1 MIRSLRA
8 RLLLL
13 AAATILVALAAAW
26 LAIARVVEGAVA
38 RGFEARLAANLD
50 ILAATLER
58 EEETG
63 ALRLSAL
70 PPDPRFE
77 QPLSGWSWEVREADG
92 RALFASASLWNT
104 TIAEQAAAGG
114 VVLRE
119 RRALVPGGGEPVA
132 LILAAPEAELAGEIA
147 AVRRPVLRVVGLLGL
162 ALIAAAA
169 VQLAIGLRPLAALG
183 RDVAAIRAGRAE
195 RLPLPRFAEVAA
207 LTEDVNALLAQNAAM
222 VERARRLAG
231 DLAHGLKTPL
241 AAIRNIAAEPG
252 RDPEGEIASAVARME
267 ALLRRHLQRA
277 RVAGAAGLPG
287 LRCAVAPVL
296 EDLLFLMRRA
306 HAARALALQVE
317 TQGAP
322 DFAGR
327 REDLEE
333 MVGNL
338 LDNAC
343 KWAAARVVVTARGE
357 AGRLL
362 LRIAD
367 DGPGM
372 KEADRAAALRHGVRL
387 DETKPGQGFG
397 LAIVA
402 ETAAICGGSLSLADG
417 GPGLVAELDLP
428 AAGRG
433 AQPPGAHD

>member
-26 LAIARVVEGAVA
+26 FAIARVVEGAVA
-38 RGFEARLAANLD
+38 RGFEARLEASLGT
-50 ILAATLER
+50 LAATLDR

-77 QPLSGWSWEVREADG
+77 QALSGWYWQVADAEGTVRLG
-92 RALFASASLWNT
+92 SASLWNDAIEERT
-104 TIAEQAAAGG
+104 AGG
-114 VVLRE
+114 GFVIRQ
-119 RRALVPGGGEPVA
+119 RRLTIPGGGEPVT
-132 LILAAPEAELAGEIA
+132 LTLAAPEAALADELA
-147 AVRRPVLRVVGLLGL
+147 AVRRPVLVVVLVLGL
-162 ALIAAAA
+162 ALTAASI
-169 VQLAIGLRPLAALG
+169 VQLTIGLRPLAALR
-183 RDVAAIRAGRAE
+183 RDIAAIRAGRAA
-195 RLPLPRFAEVAA
+195 RLPAPRFAEVAA
-207 LTEDVNALLAQNAAM
+207 LTEDANALLAQNEAM
-222 VERARRLAG
+222 VERGRRLAG

-241 AAIRNIAAEPG
+241 AALRNLAAEPG
-252 RDPEGEIASAVARME
+252 RDPDGEIAGAVARME
-267 ALLRRHLQRA
+267 ALLQRHLQRA
-277 RVAGAAGLPG
+277 RVAGGAGLPG
-287 LRCAVAPVL
+287 LRCPVGPVL

-306 HAARALALQVE
+306 HAARELDLRAEAAA
-317 TQGAP
+317 AP

-333 MVGNL
+333 MAGNL

-343 KWAAARVVVTARGE
+343 KWAMTRVVVTAWAE

-362 LRIAD
+362 IRVCD
-367 DGPGM
+367 DGPGLP
-372 KEADRAAALRHGVRL
+372 EADRLAAVQHGVRL

-402 ETAAICGGSLSLADG
+402 ETAALCGGRLHLRNG
-417 GPGLVAELDLP
+417 GPGLIAELELP
-428 AAGRG
+428 AA
-433 AQPPGAHD
+433 Q

>member
-13 AAATILVALAAAW
+13 AAATILLALAAAW
-26 LAIARVVEGAVA
+26 FAIARVVEGAVS
-38 RGFEARLAANLD
+38 RGFEARLEASLD
-50 ILAATLER
+50 TLAATLER

-77 QPLSGWSWEVREADG
+77 QPFSGWYWQVADAEGTVR
-92 RALFASASLWNT
+92 LVSASLWNT
-104 TIAEQAAAGG
+104 TIEERAAGEDL
-114 VVLRE
+114 VTRQ
-119 RRALVPGGGEPVA
+119 RRLTIPGGGEPVT
-132 LILAAPEAELAGEIA
+132 LTLAAPEAALAEELA
-147 AVRRPVLRVVGLLGL
+147 AVRRPVLVVVLVLGF
-162 ALIAAAA
+162 ALTAASIL
-169 VQLAIGLRPLAALG
+169 QLIIGLRPLAAL
-183 RDVAAIRAGRAE
+183 RHDIAAIRAGRAA
-195 RLPLPRFAEVAA
+195 RLPRPRFAEVAA
-207 LTEDVNALLAQNAAM
+207 LTEDANALLAQNEAM
-222 VERARRLAG
+222 VERGRRLAS

-241 AAIRNIAAEPG
+241 AALRNLAAELG
-252 RDPEGEIASAVARME
+252 RDPDGEIAAAVARME
-267 ALLRRHLQRA
+267 ALLQRHLQRA
-277 RVAGAAGLPG
+277 RVAGGAGLPG
-287 LRCAVAPVL
+287 LRCPVGPVL

-306 HAARALALQVE
+306 HAARDLDLRAEAAA
-317 TQGAP
+317 AP

-343 KWAAARVVVTARGE
+343 KWAAQRVSVTARGE
-357 AGRLL
+357 AGRLI

-372 KEADRAAALRHGVRL
+372 GEADRAAALRHGVRL

-402 ETAAICGGSLSLADG
+402 ETAALCGGSLTLADG

-428 AAGRG
+428 AAGRSPKASG
-433 AQPPGAHD
+433 AQG